1 MSENVEKPR
10 ISNSFRK
17 TTQTPPIEDCQR
29 RQKAEI
35 VRRKTVPNLQK
46 RKPLY
51 GQIFSES
58 FEDNIYEE
66 IDDVGECDKD
76 TEEMSFLRLI
86 SSERR
91 KNLKLYGSTGWDF
104 ELRYIE

>member
-29 RQKAEI
+29 RQKAEL
-35 VRRKTVPNLQK
+35 VRRKTVPNFQT

-51 GQIFSES
+51 GQIFHES
-58 FEDNIYEE
+58 DEDHIYEK
-66 IDDVGECDKD
+66 IDDVDEDD
-76 TEEMSFLRLI
+76 RETEEM
-86 SSERR
+86 
-91 KNLKLYGSTGWDF
+91 
-104 ELRYIE
+104 

>member
-10 ISNSFRK
+10 ISYSFRK
-17 TTQTPPIEDCQR
+17 TAQTPPNEDCQR
-29 RQKAEI
+29 RQKAEL
-35 VRRKTVPNLQK
+35 VRRKTVPNFQT
-46 RKPLY
+46 RKTLY